1 MCCNVADFPLILG
14 RTISRWRIIEKRSHS
29 MSGLMRGEKSIACLL
44 AALFLV
50 LPGIVLSQNADHN
63 RMLVI
68 NNQSTQVPVMQVNG
82 GDYVDIEALASTI
95 NGLVSFAGT
104 QIALSVPFSSATAV
118 PTANAAKPASS
129 SAPESHPVS
138 SKGHPLLPATVPWIV
153 SNPIFIG
160 NGADFPLPSPPSS
173 NSMKV
178 PRARKDSSARVD
190 AIAIR

>member
-1 MCCNVADFPLILG
+1 M
-14 RTISRWRIIEKRSHS
+14 RWK
-29 MSGLMRGEKSIACLL
+29 KSIACLL

-68 NNQSTQVPVMQVNG
+68 NGQSTQVPVIQVNG

-129 SAPESHPVS
+129 SAPESNPVFS
-138 SKGHPLLPATVPWIV
+138 RGFLNAGIEQAATLREWHTALVSAIQNGYLGTAAALAPYALKRLPIYV
-153 SNPIFIG
+153 
-160 NGADFPLPSPPSS
+160 
-173 NSMKV
+173 
-178 PRARKDSSARVD
+178 
-190 AIAIR
+190 